1 MNRDYSF
8 PLVPY
13 KEQIDFMNDLYDC
26 LHTCKG
32 GIFESPTGT
41 GKSLSIICASLTF
54 LTDICSQ
61 NLNDA
66 YTMSTPRNQMFKH
79 DYTGMSIPTMKHEAN
94 KLLLNQAANHKIL
107 YLSRTHSQLDQF
119 VGEIKMTKWA
129 NTEKVR
135 LVRLGSRSQLCLN
148 EEVKRQKGLVEFKC
162 KELIKSKDDEET
174 KVSDEESTQP
184 GFNMVF
190 KNHIQKYLESKK
202 KIVKCPFYSNK
213 ELLKEHLLSNV
224 CDIEDLLTSGTRMRS
239 CPYFGTRSALA
250 DADIIL
256 APYSSILNKHNR
268 HSIGISLDSCY
279 VIIDESHNLI
289 DAITD
294 YHSAAITKP
303 QILACQRCF
312 RDYYNLYLEK
322 MFPRKRMYV
331 EMALRVIDGFLSY
344 ISLHEVLNKKVDS
357 RERFLEESK
366 LSDIDF
372 FGLWDYFEEEELT
385 AKIYQSGPK
394 SKEASK
400 FNLYSMKAFSEF
412 ILAMNESDAN
422 ILIFKD
428 PEAKQVNLKFLL
440 LNPYNKFKKLLDE
453 SKCVILAG
461 GTLTPKEEFLKLFKE
476 LPNNRLKNFS
486 CGHVIPKENLMFSII
501 PSSSTGREFRFTFD
515 NRDNI
520 KMLQDLAEVLID
532 LSKVIP
538 NGIVVFL
545 PSYGFLKK
553 IQDCFNEE
561 IMKLLNQRKQ
571 VFFDSKDESM
581 LKEYCDCAE
590 RTGAILFAVV
600 RGSLSEGINFSNKLG
615 RCVILI
621 GMPYLNKNDLEV
633 EVKMNY
639 YNRFPDYSGNQF
651 YENACHIAIN
661 QSIGRVIR
669 HAKDFA
675 IIILI
680 DSRHEKSCDRRPEWI
695 RRSYKK
701 HDSLGGMLNAIRSF
715 FRSKINAAN

>member
-1 MNRDYSF
+1 
-8 PLVPY
+8 
-13 KEQIDFMNDLYDC
+13 MNDLYDC
-26 LHTCKG
+26 LHTCQG

-61 NLNDA
+61 SLNDLH
-66 YTMSTPRNQMFKH
+66 TLSTPRDRIFRH
-79 DYTGMSIPTMKHEAN
+79 DYTGMSIPAMKHETSKA
-94 KLLLNQAANHKIL
+94 LLDLAANPKIL

-119 VGEIKMTKWA
+119 VGEIKKTKWA

-135 LVRLGSRSQLCLN
+135 VVRLGSRSQLCLN
-148 EEVKRQKGLVEFKC
+148 EEVKSQKGLVEFKC
-162 KELIKSKDDEET
+162 KELVKHKDEEET
-174 KVSDEESTQP
+174 KISDEENSQP
-184 GFNMVF
+184 GYNMVF

-202 KIVKCPFYSNK
+202 KIAKCPFYSEK
-213 ELLKEHLLSNV
+213 ELLRVHLLGNV
-224 CDIEDLLTSGTRMRS
+224 CDIEDLITSGTRMKS
-239 CPYFGTRSALA
+239 CPYFATRSAIA

-268 HSIGISLDSCY
+268 HSIGISLESCY

-294 YHSAAITKP
+294 YHSAAITKS
-303 QILACQRCF
+303 QILACQKCF
-312 RDYYNLYLEK
+312 RDYYNLFVEK
-322 MFPRKRMYV
+322 MFPRKRMFV

-344 ISLHEVLNKKVDS
+344 INRHEILNKKVDS

-372 FGLWDYFEEEELT
+372 FGMWDYFEEEDLT
-385 AKIYQSGPK
+385 AKVYQHGPK
-394 SKEASK
+394 SKETSK
-400 FNLYSMKAFSEF
+400 FNLYSMKAFADF
-412 ILAMNESDAN
+412 ILSMNEPDAN

-428 PEAKQVNLKFLL
+428 PEASQVNMKFLL
-440 LNPYNKFKKLLDE
+440 LNPYNKFKKLLEE
-453 SKCVILAG
+453 SKCVVLAG
-461 GTLTPKEEFLKLFKE
+461 GTLTPKEEFLKLFKG
-476 LPNNRLKNFS
+476 LPSNRLKNFS

-515 NRDNI
+515 TRDDI
-520 KMLQDLAEVLID
+520 RMFQELAYVLVDI
-532 LSKVIP
+532 SKVVP

-553 IQDCFNEE
+553 IQDCFDEE
-561 IMKLLNQRKQ
+561 IMKLLNQRKK

-581 LKEYCDCAE
+581 LKEYCECAE

-615 RCVILI
+615 RCVIVI

-639 YNRFPDYSGNQF
+639 YNRLPDYSGNQF

-669 HAKDFA
+669 HVKDFA

-680 DSRHEKSCDRRPEWI
+680 DSRHEKSYNRRPDWI
-695 RRSYKK
+695 KRSYIK
-701 HDSLGGMLNAIRSF
+701 HDSLGGMLNSIRSF